1 MITEVRCTSAPQRRR
16 KANLQQPF
24 FYRAAAWGP
33 FDLGW
38 RGTKTS
44 LSPSRPPHNCFQDN
58 SEVTFRRRKDPTGRL
73 AAAYLLLK
81 GKPRAHSHAA
91 VIWEWRALWERS
103 SPVRSC
109 LRRWCKE
116 SWCNRFS
123 AVSVWVNNTIC
134 CCCLPV
140 SHTYT
145 AANAVRRL
153 WAQTYDY
160 TQHIECGQSVMQT
173 HRGSGSRG
181 SVLLQKKHPHA
192 THTHNLHVKRRACPR
207 HTARTSKPLLL
218 TEWMKRRQR
227 RTGKERAKEGKTQSE
242 TVNSSE
248 RAFNKSTKGD
258 RISYPFCCS
267 VLEVGFR

>member
-1 MITEVRCTSAPQRRR
+1 M
-16 KANLQQPF
+16 
-24 FYRAAAWGP
+24 
-33 FDLGW
+33 
-38 RGTKTS
+38 GTVWPWLTRNKTS
-44 LSPSRPPHNCFQDN
+44 LSSSRPPHNCFQDN
-58 SEVTFRRRKDPTGRL
+58 SEVTCRRRKDPTGRS

-81 GKPRAHSHAA
+81 GKPGAHSHAA
-91 VIWEWRALWERS
+91 VIWEWRAFWERS

-145 AANAVRRL
+145 AANAVRRV

-160 TQHIECGQSVMQT
+160 TQHIECEQSVMKT

-181 SVLLQKKHPHA
+181 IVSLPPPPPPPPMPHTLCMWKGGPVLGTLQGQASLSFSQNEWRDANGGWEKK
-192 THTHNLHVKRRACPR
+192 
-207 HTARTSKPLLL
+207 
-218 TEWMKRRQR
+218 
-227 RTGKERAKEGKTQSE
+227 RAKEGKTQSE
-242 TVNSSE
+242 TVNSSA

-267 VLEVGFR
+267 VLEVWFR

>member
-1 MITEVRCTSAPQRRR
+1 MRSLKYVAPTHQSRR
-16 KANLQQPF
+16 KANLRQSF
-24 FYRAAAWGP
+24 FLQSG
-33 FDLGW
+33 GV
-38 RGTKTS
+38 GTVWPWLTRNKTS
-44 LSPSRPPHNCFQDN
+44 LSSSRPPHNCFQDN
-58 SEVTFRRRKDPTGRL
+58 SEVTCRRRKDPTGRS

-91 VIWEWRALWERS
+91 VIWEWRAFWEHS

-145 AANAVRRL
+145 AANAVRRV

-160 TQHIECGQSVMQT
+160 TQHIECEKSVMKT

-181 SVLLQKKHPHA
+181 IVSLPPPPPPPLC
-192 THTHNLHVKRRACPR
+192 HTHSAC
-207 HTARTSKPLLL
+207 
-218 TEWMKRRQR
+218 E
-227 RTGKERAKEGKTQSE
+227 KEGLS
-242 TVNSSE
+242 
-248 RAFNKSTKGD
+248 
-258 RISYPFCCS
+258 
-267 VLEVGFR
+267 